1 MSDNQKQNKDAE
13 DRFAKTEEEA
23 KARFE
28 KFKSKDPFPSILP
41 SLLNSADI
49 SDYVA
54 QTGMICPFYEDK
66 LKSASYEVN
75 VLGKVVYWDAEGKRH
90 AFDIEEG
97 REFPLEKNSIA
108 FVTPQPTFRLPDY
121 IALRFNLKITYVE
134 RGILLGTGPLVDPGF
149 EGKLLIPLH
158 NLTNNEYILK
168 GGEGFMWAEF
178 TKISEIKH
186 WSKGMQDLDR
196 YGKYV
201 PFPDRKKYLKP
212 ENYIEKALEGQDSDS
227 IRSSIPESMMK
238 AEDSAK
244 EASNSAK
251 EASESA
257 KNSKKEVSNIKE
269 TWQRRLTLYGG
280 LSLLAVVISLVLL
293 YISVNSL
300 IRDVSSHVENSTYFL
315 SNARKDIDDFNN
327 KLGQQI
333 ESLDRLISRQ
343 SVIIQSQNEEIENL
357 KKEIQDLKSKPQ
369 NLQKSSEVS
378 EIPTQTPNKGK
389 P

>member
-66 LKSASYEVN
+66 LKSASYEVKL
-75 VLGKVVYWDAEGKRH
+75 LGRVVYWDAEGKRH
-90 AFDIEEG
+90 AFNLETG
-97 REFPLEKNSIA
+97 RDFTLIKNSIA

-178 TKISEIKH
+178 TKISELKPL
-186 WSKGMQDLDR
+186 SKGMQDLDR

-212 ENYIEKALEGQDSDS
+212 ENYIEKALEGQDCDS

-244 EASNSAK
+244 EASDSAK
-251 EASESA
+251 KSKDELSEIR
-257 KNSKKEVSNIKE
+257 KTI
-269 TWQRRLTLYGG
+269 RYRFTLYGII
-280 LSLLAVVISLVLL
+280 SVLAVVISLFFL
-293 YISVNSL
+293 YISVHSL
-300 IRDVSSHVENSTYFL
+300 IGDVSSLVENSMYYI
-315 SNARKDIDDFNN
+315 SDSKKDINDVNN
-327 KLGQQI
+327 KLIQQI
-333 ESLDRLISRQ
+333 ESINSRITKE
-343 SVIIQSQNEEIENL
+343 SAIIRCQEEEIENL
-357 KKEIQDLKSKPQ
+357 KNEIQDLKRKLE
-369 NLQKSSEVS
+369 NLRKSSEIS
-378 EIPTQTPNKGK
+378 EIPTSTSGTAK
-389 P
+389 PQD